1 MTESAPERSEE
12 QGRVPILI
20 GIALAV
26 IAGIL
31 VSISV
36 DTYWLHDRI
45 FDTDNFVESLA
56 PLPKDPAVSTAI
68 ATRAAGALDQG
79 TAIEQRVAD
88 ALPDQFEFLTPKF
101 VEFTQE
107 FVFDTT
113 KQLVE
118 SDAFAKLWTA
128 SLRATHTVFIGVL
141 EGDVATT
148 ESGHVGIELEGA
160 AGLVVE
166 RLEESGVDLLSD
178 VEASLGEIVL
188 IQTDLLAAPRS
199 VIGVFHTAVWVFPI
213 VALVLLGIAVFVDRD
228 RFRPVQWF
236 GLTAAVAILV
246 SLAVLRA
253 AVNTAGTTIESDVNR
268 AAADAAWTALLDG
281 YVRVS
286 AIVGF
291 AVLVIGLAAFW
302 WRYWGR
308 TQAASHKPA

>member
-1 MTESAPERSEE
+1 MTDNLPEKSEE
-12 QGRVPILI
+12 RGRIPVFI
-20 GIALAV
+20 GIMLAV

-56 PLPKDPAVSTAI
+56 PLPKDPAISTAI
-68 ATRAAGALDQG
+68 AVRAAGAFDEG
-79 TAIEQRVAD
+79 ATIEQRVAE
-88 ALPDQFEFLTPKF
+88 ALPDQLAFLTPKV

-113 KQLVE
+113 KQLIE
-118 SDAFAKLWTA
+118 SDAFTNVWTA

-141 EGDVATT
+141 EGDVTAT
-148 ESGHVGIELEGA
+148 ESGYVGIELDGA
-160 AGLVVE
+160 AGLIIDG
-166 RLEESGVDLLSD
+166 LEERGIDLFAE

-199 VIGVFHTAVWVFPI
+199 VVGVFHTAVWVFPI
-213 VALVLLGIAVFVDRD
+213 AALILLGIAVLLDRD

-236 GLTAAVAILV
+236 GFASAAAILA
-246 SLAVLRA
+246 SLAILRT
-253 AVNTAGTTIESDVNR
+253 AVNAAGTTIESDVNR
-268 AAADAAWTALLDG
+268 AAADAVWTALLDG
-281 YVRVS
+281 YVRLS

-291 AVLVIGLAAFW
+291 AALAIGLGAWW
-302 WRYWGR
+302 WRRSVAGKSVVGSR
-308 TQAASHKPA
+308 